1 MIKNDKS
8 IREEA
13 NIVAIIGEYVTLKRQ
28 GSSHVGLCP
37 FHAENSPSFHVD
49 ATRNRFKCFGCGEG
63 GDAIHFLM
71 EHQKMTYPEA
81 IEAAATH
88 SRIEVEYANRELRQ
102 QDIDAAKAEQ
112 ARRTG
117 LSETLTT
124 VHRFL
129 ADKYPLG
136 TANHCDIASREEVLD
151 ADGRTLRESTA
162 ETFGICFSPDE
173 NIVTRSGFWEDA
185 KLTEIGIVAQGDH
198 GHYDFFRNRMIFRI
212 RDHQGKTVGLGGR
225 RRRAD
230 DAEGGKRAKFLNPK
244 ASILYDKSNVLFG
257 LFENRK
263 GIREAESAMLV
274 EGYMDV
280 VTPHDHGV
288 CNLVAPC
295 GTALTEAQARLL
307 ERYTK
312 KVTIVRDND
321 PAGLDAAKRDV
332 EILVAAGLQVSICL
346 LGAPEKLKA
355 DIEEQ
360 RDLLA
365 EKKAQAYAKQAGAA
379 QKIMADIEEQKGWI
393 AAKTAQVEGF
403 RSEGLDEKTIGREER
418 LLKAMAEKLAD
429 LEKKLDKL
437 LERADP
443 NLTAMEEKLA
453 DLERERAGFDSV
465 KDPDD
470 FCRKHGG
477 AGFRFFVETNAQDAI
492 IWRVMAEVSNR
503 EDVYQRDAA
512 TNVAGQLLSLIESQ
526 SLRDYYI
533 RDLCKKGNL
542 GAVKSL
548 LGETIDTYQKNKGE
562 KSKLTP
568 KQQQDIIKYGLY
580 EQNNRYHICTDLSGT
595 GWCCSNFVVRPIIFI
610 EGVKQSIRLVEVR
623 NEHGESRIL
632 DIDAKNFV
640 ELGPFKATVEGRGN
654 FDFQGKA
661 EHYQKVKRKV
671 YDEMKTAFPIQTLG
685 LHREG
690 FFAFANGI
698 VHEGR
703 FYEVNEYGLVSFGDT
718 RYYLPAFSKLT
729 DHIKSDDVDND
740 YEDEKFHPFT
750 PGDPGITF
758 EEWTRLMAEVHGTNG
773 VVGVLFYCM
782 TFVRGELR
790 KRLDEMFPILN
801 LFGLP
806 KSGKNQ
812 LGASLISLF
821 GIKRP
826 PVNVFNATDA
836 SFFRRIAQVRN
847 GFAWYDEYLNSVDP
861 KRVQSLKQFADGA
874 GRTRANYDSSNR
886 TNTSGVVSAC
896 ILSGQ
901 HQPTADPALF
911 SRCICLNFSITERTD
926 AERER
931 HTRLK
936 GIENT
941 GKLVAFTAMLHSH
954 RPHMIDQLDDCFDRA
969 MDVLKPVARGNG
981 VGDRELRNYAAMF
994 CAFLLLKDKVA
1005 FGFSEAEVV
1014 KILSKGLLDQ
1024 VQSSNSENEV
1034 SVWWR
1039 IIEFFISNGEIEH
1052 GHDLIVE
1059 AQNDEVFDID
1069 WTGKNKET
1077 KVYQP
1082 TKRLLYLNFTRS
1094 HQFYMERHQRQRNA
1108 KGLDIE
1114 ALKHYLRASPG
1125 YEGFKRS
1132 KKFNGIVKMCYV
1144 FDTEKLPFDLED
1156 TLIVLARKRRAQPG
1170 QEPTTDE
1177 LTPTVEV
1184 PFVPDQSPVNVDL
1197 PF

>member
-1 MIKNDKS
+1 MIKNAKT

-13 NIVAIIGEYVTLKRQ
+13 NIVAIIGEYVALKRQ
-28 GSSHVGLCP
+28 GTSHVGLCP
-37 FHAENSPSFHVD
+37 FHAENSPSFHVNQ
-49 ATRNRFKCFGCGEG
+49 TTNRFKCFGCGEG

-81 IEAAATH
+81 IEAAANH

-112 ARRTG
+112 ARRTD
-117 LSETLTT
+117 LADTLTS
-124 VHRFL
+124 VHKFL
-129 ADKYPLG
+129 ADKHPIG
-136 TANHCDIASREEVLD
+136 TANFCDIASRDEVMD
-151 ADGRTLRESTA
+151 ADGRTLRKSTV

-173 NIVTRSGFWEDA
+173 NVVTKSGFWEEP
-185 KLTEIGIVAQGDH
+185 KLAEIGILAKGDY
-198 GHYDFFRNRMIFRI
+198 GNYDFFKNRMLFRI
-212 RDHQGKTVGLGGR
+212 RDHQGKTVGIGGR

-230 DAEGGKRAKFLNPK
+230 DSDSKKPKFLNPK

-257 LFENRK
+257 LYENRK
-263 GIREAESAMLV
+263 GIREAESAMIV

-295 GTALTEAQARLL
+295 GTALTEAQAKQL

-321 PAGLDAAKRDV
+321 PAGLEAAKRDV

-346 LGAPEKLKA
+346 LGAPEKAKAELEEQRELVAEKRAAVEAKMADFVQKHKA

-360 RDLLA
+360 QGWIDQ
-365 EKKAQAYAKQAGAA
+365 KKAQ
-379 QKIMADIEEQKGWI
+379 IEGMRTVEQN
-393 AAKTAQVEGF
+393 
-403 RSEGLDEKTIGREER
+403 EKNVAREER
-418 LLKAMAEKLAD
+418 LLKGMEERKAEMAKK
-429 LEKKLDKL
+429 LEKKISLS
-437 LERADP
+437 DP
-443 NLTAMEEKLA
+443 ALTAMEERLA
-453 DLERERAGFDSV
+453 EMETEVAGFTSV

-477 AGFRFFVETNAQDAI
+477 VGFKFFIENNLQDAI
-492 IWRVMAEVSNR
+492 IWRVMAEVNNR

-526 SLRDYYI
+526 SLRDFYV
-533 RDLCKKGNL
+533 RELCKKQNL
-542 GAVKSL
+542 GAVKTVL
-548 LGETIDTYQKNKGE
+548 NDTVDTYQKNKGE
-562 KSKLTP
+562 KSKLSP

-580 EQNNRYHICTDLSGT
+580 EKNNQYFICTDLSGS
-595 GWCCSNFVVRPIIFI
+595 GWACSNFTIKPIIFI
-610 EGVKQSIRLVEVR
+610 EGVKNSIRLVEVK
-623 NEHGESRIL
+623 NEHGDTRIL
-632 DIDAKNFV
+632 DIDSKNFV

-654 FDFQGKA
+654 FNFEGKPEHFQR
-661 EHYQKVKRKV
+661 VKRKV

-698 VHEGR
+698 INEGK

-750 PGDPGITF
+750 PGDPGLTF

-773 VVGVLFYCM
+773 VVAVLFYCM

-790 KRLDEMFPILN
+790 KRLDDMFPILN

-812 LGASLISLF
+812 LGASLTSLF
-821 GIKRP
+821 GISRP

-836 SFFRRIAQVRN
+836 SFFRRIAQFRN

-936 GIENT
+936 TFEKT
-941 GKLVAFTAMLHSH
+941 GKLVSFTAMLHSH
-954 RPHMIDQLDDCFDRA
+954 RQHMTENLDDCFDQA
-969 MDVLKPVARGNG
+969 MNVLKPVARGNG
-981 VGDRELRNYAAMF
+981 VGDRELRNYAAML
-994 CAFLLLKDKVA
+994 CSFLLLKEKVT
-1005 FGFSEAEVV
+1005 FGFSEKEVV
-1014 KILSKGLLDQ
+1014 QILSRGLLEQ

-1039 IIEFFISNGEIEH
+1039 IVEFFISNGEIEH
-1052 GHDLIVE
+1052 GPDLIVE
-1059 AQNDEVFDID
+1059 TQNDEVFDLD
-1069 WTGKNKET
+1069 WSGKQKEA
-1077 KVYQP
+1077 KQYQP

-1108 KGLDIE
+1108 KGLDLE

-1125 YEGFKRS
+1125 FEGIKRS
-1132 KKFNGIVKMCYV
+1132 KKFGGIVKACYV
-1144 FDTEKLPFDLED
+1144 FDTEKLPFEMED
-1156 TLIVLARKRRAQPG
+1156 TILVLARKRRGQPG
-1170 QEPTTDE
+1170 QEPAIEE
-1177 LTPTVEV
+1177 LTPTVEAV
-1184 PFVPDQSPVNVDL
+1184 PFVPNQSPVNADL